1 MHASETVQI
10 TVTFH
15 LINDVILNCF
25 SVADSGF
32 DGQGQPHR
40 WGRQPIIWCQIPR
53 NSLKMKEIEPRRGG
67 SVPGSCFASA
77 NGPVSVSMMAT
88 KSIVGLCGQATK
100 VTSGDFFS

>member
-25 SVADSGF
+25 SVADPGF

-40 WGRQPIIWCQIPR
+40 WAH
-53 NSLKMKEIEPRRGG
+53 NLS
-67 SVPGSCFASA
+67 F
-77 NGPVSVSMMAT
+77 
-88 KSIVGLCGQATK
+88 
-100 VTSGDFFS
+100 GDKFPETA